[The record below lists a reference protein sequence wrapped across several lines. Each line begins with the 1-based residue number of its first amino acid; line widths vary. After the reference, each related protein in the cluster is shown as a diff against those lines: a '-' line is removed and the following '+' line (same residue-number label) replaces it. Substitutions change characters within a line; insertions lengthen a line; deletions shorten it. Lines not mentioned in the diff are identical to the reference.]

1 MLLLMNTAPSL
12 NSSAALHR
20 RDFIRGAASAAI
32 GTQVA
37 SASSDSTPTHVT
49 LQAGDLTVVIGD
61 NSAEG
66 EHRAGYNGVWS
77 LRHANGTR
85 SLFVPAVAGLN
96 LEHIVTGEHLED
108 SKAFFEPRNAP
119 MHLTRISD
127 TEAELHQPP
136 TPTFHVESWTHFKL
150 SAPHYLDMDFRCR
163 AHRDAFPRGY
173 LSLFWASYMNAP
185 ADKSMYFLGGLDA
198 QKDMWTQFCTQ
209 WHNDQSTVRYR
220 DDNFEMT
227 FPDGGRD
234 TLFKSL
240 SRFRFDQP
248 FFYGHFDDLT
258 WIVMFDRTEGIRL
271 THSPSGG
278 GANAALKSTNPAW
291 DFQFLIQKPEL
302 TKDYGFKVRTA
313 LRSRCSRDEI
323 LDEVKQWKL
332 STR

>member
-1 MLLLMNTAPSL
+1 MNTLPFL
-12 NSSAALHR
+12 DSSTALHR
-20 RDFIRGAASAAI
+20 RDFLRGAASAAI
-32 GTQVA
+32 GTQIAAA
-37 SASSDSTPTHVT
+37 SPDSKPSHGT
-49 LQAGDLTVVIGD
+49 LRAGDLTAVIGD
-61 NSAEG
+61 NSAQG

-77 LRHANGTR
+77 LRHAKGSR

-96 LEHIVTGEHLED
+96 LEHIVSGEFLED
-108 SKAFFEPRNAP
+108 SKTFFEPRNAP
-119 MHLTRISD
+119 MHLTRIGD

-136 TPTFHVESWTHFKL
+136 TPTFHVESWTRFRL
-150 SAPHYLDMDFRCR
+150 VAPHYLDMDFRCR
-163 AHRDAFPRGY
+163 AHRDVFPRGY

-209 WHNDQSTVRYR
+209 WHNDQSTVRHR
-220 DDNFEMT
+220 DDHFEMT
-227 FPDGGRD
+227 FPEGGRD

-258 WIVMFDRTEGIRL
+258 WIVMFDRSKGIRL

-291 DFQFLIQKPEL
+291 DFQFLIRQPEL
-302 TKDYGFKVRTA
+302 MKDYDFKVRTA
-313 LRSRCSRDEI
+313 LRPRCSRDEI
-323 LDEVKQWKL
+323 VTEFTKWKEAK
-332 STR
+332 